1 MAESP
6 GISTVSAQAASREE
20 SVGTG
25 AVAISMFCVLLLA
38 YVLMAAD
45 RYLFPVLAVDVRKDF
60 GLSLSSAGLLSTIFT
75 LGLGVG
81 GLPTGFLLHR
91 LSRKSVLLTGIA
103 IFSAATALTTV
114 SGGFWGLLFCLA
126 AQGIGMAM
134 LATSIFTLAA
144 SYFARYRAAAI
155 GSVNV
160 CYGLGGFFGPII
172 ATALLTAYGTWHAPM
187 VAFGAFGFVMIG
199 AIALAVRKWFSE
211 VVPTSQVRSDAEG
224 AASLANRNTVILTV
238 LCMIHGLSMY
248 GFLGMYPTFL
258 RDSLHYTPKL
268 AGFVV
273 SFFGVGAL
281 ASIAG
286 GWLGD
291 RLSPRFSLS
300 AAFACVAVLG
310 YFFFQPSPS
319 ALTREILTC
328 IYGVV
333 GSAVLYVNLAGYHV
347 KSLRASLA
355 SRGSGMFVTSL
366 YGAAAFSG
374 YIIGAIT
381 GHVGWLMAGEIQMTL
396 LCVIGAVL
404 SLALRTNEMST

>member
-1 MAESP
+1 MADSP
-6 GISTVSAQAASREE
+6 GISTVAAEPASRER
-20 SVGTG
+20 SVDRG
-25 AVAISMFCVLLLA
+25 AVAIAMFCVLLLS

-60 GLSLSSAGLLSTIFT
+60 GLTLSSAGLLSTIFT
-75 LGLGVG
+75 LGLGIG
-81 GLPTGFLLHR
+81 GLPTGYLLHR
-91 LSRKSVLLTGIA
+91 FSRKSVLLTGIA

-134 LATSIFTLAA
+134 LATSMFALAA

-172 ATALLTAYGTWHAPM
+172 ATALLASYGTWHAPM
-187 VAFGAFGFVMIG
+187 IAFGAFGFVMIV
-199 AIALAVRKWFSE
+199 AIVASVRSWFSE
-211 VVPTSQVRSDAEG
+211 VVPSVKVRSDALG
-224 AASLANRNTVILTV
+224 AATLANRNTVILTV
-238 LCMIHGLSMY
+238 LSMIHGLSMY
-248 GFLGMYPTFL
+248 GFLGQYPTFL
-258 RDSLHYTPKL
+258 RTSLNYDPKL

-273 SFFGVGAL
+273 SFFGLGAV

-286 GWLGD
+286 GWIGD
-291 RLSPRFSLS
+291 RLSPRVSLS
-300 AAFACVAVLG
+300 GSFLCVAVLG
-310 YFFFQPSPS
+310 YLFFLPSLS
-319 ALTREILTC
+319 ALSREILTC

-347 KSLRASLA
+347 KALRASLA
-355 SRGSGMFVTSL
+355 SRGSGMFVTTL

-374 YIIGAIT
+374 YLIAAIA
-381 GHVGWLMAGEIQMTL
+381 GRVGWLTAGEIQMTL

-404 SLALRTNEMST
+404 SLALRPSEMST

>member
-1 MAESP
+1 MADSP
-6 GISTVSAQAASREE
+6 GISTVAAEPASRER
-20 SVGTG
+20 SVDRG
-25 AVAISMFCVLLLA
+25 AVAIAMFCVLLLS

-60 GLSLSSAGLLSTIFT
+60 GLTLSSAGLLSTIFT
-75 LGLGVG
+75 LGLGIG
-81 GLPTGFLLHR
+81 GLPTGYLLHR
-91 LSRKSVLLTGIA
+91 FSRKSVLLTGIA

-134 LATSIFTLAA
+134 LATSMFALAA

-172 ATALLTAYGTWHAPM
+172 ATALLASYGTWHAPM
-187 VAFGAFGFVMIG
+187 IAFGAFGFVMIV
-199 AIALAVRKWFSE
+199 AIVASVRSWFSE
-211 VVPTSQVRSDAEG
+211 VVPSVKVRSDALG
-224 AASLANRNTVILTV
+224 ASSLANRNTVILTV
-238 LCMIHGLSMY
+238 LSMIHGLSMY
-248 GFLGMYPTFL
+248 GFLGQYPTFL
-258 RDSLHYTPKL
+258 RTSLNYDPKL

-273 SFFGVGAL
+273 SFFGLGAV

-286 GWLGD
+286 GWVGD
-291 RLSPRFSLS
+291 RLSPRVSLS
-300 AAFACVAVLG
+300 GSFLCVAVLG
-310 YFFFQPSPS
+310 YLFFLPSLS
-319 ALTREILTC
+319 ALSREILTC

-347 KSLRASLA
+347 KALRASLA
-355 SRGSGMFVTSL
+355 SRGSGMFVTTL

-374 YIIGAIT
+374 YLIAAIA
-381 GHVGWLMAGEIQMTL
+381 GRVGWLTAGEIQMTL

-404 SLALRTNEMST
+404 SLALRPSEMST

>member
-1 MAESP
+1 MADSP
-6 GISTVSAQAASREE
+6 GISTVAAEPASREG
-20 SVGTG
+20 SVDRG
-25 AVAISMFCVLLLA
+25 AVAIAMFCVLLLS

-60 GLSLSSAGLLSTIFT
+60 GLTLSSAGLLSTIFT
-75 LGLGVG
+75 LGLGIG
-81 GLPTGFLLHR
+81 GLPTGYLLHR
-91 LSRKSVLLTGIA
+91 FSRKSVLLTGIA

-134 LATSIFTLAA
+134 LATSMFALAA

-172 ATALLTAYGTWHAPM
+172 ATALLASYGTWHAPM
-187 VAFGAFGFVMIG
+187 IAFGAFGFVMIV
-199 AIALAVRKWFSE
+199 AIVASVRSWFSE
-211 VVPTSQVRSDAEG
+211 VVPSVKVRSDALG
-224 AASLANRNTVILTV
+224 ASSLANRNTVILTV
-238 LCMIHGLSMY
+238 LSMIHGLSMY
-248 GFLGMYPTFL
+248 GFLGQYPTFL
-258 RDSLHYTPKL
+258 RTSLNYDPKL

-273 SFFGVGAL
+273 SFFGLGAV

-286 GWLGD
+286 GWVGD
-291 RLSPRFSLS
+291 RLSPRVSLS
-300 AAFACVAVLG
+300 GSFLCVAVLG
-310 YFFFQPSPS
+310 YLFFLPSLS
-319 ALTREILTC
+319 ALSREILTC

-347 KSLRASLA
+347 KALRASLA
-355 SRGSGMFVTSL
+355 SRGSGMFVTTL

-374 YIIGAIT
+374 YLIAAIA
-381 GHVGWLMAGEIQMTL
+381 GRVGWLTAGEIQMTL

-404 SLALRTNEMST
+404 SLALRPSEMST